1 MSIIHIVIRDNAKV
15 NKTLFAL
22 VLKNVREKNISN
34 GISDI
39 TANINKFARY
49 FFRLFVLKNPST
61 MKNANKGNAILPITS
76 KKSLISKSNPPSKIG

>member
-61 MKNANKGNAILPITS
+61 MKY
-76 KKSLISKSNPPSKIG
+76 SN

>member
-49 FFRLFVLKNPST
+49 FFRLFVS
-61 MKNANKGNAILPITS
+61 
-76 KKSLISKSNPPSKIG
+76 